1 MSSTKEL
8 CEKNKKNIRNKKYP
22 RFSSDLDYF
31 VEYDKLEK
39 VVFTN
44 FPKKFKKSVK
54 VSVEN
59 KFVEFYQDIDRES
72 IRNTLKYLFYKIGGG
87 QVFVVIKDNKLFKFI
102 PFYNIHYR
110 NDWAHKVEV
119 DNIFKFLK
127 KAKRSTR
134 NVIKNKN
141 FWRANG
147 CLLKIRREFDL
158 SDMGIN
164 IYKDLLTKML
174 KKRKVNDCYFFINKK
189 DFPVLMN
196 DGTEPYWQI
205 YGKNVNLP
213 TEYNFNKFVPILGMS
228 YDSKSADIPIP
239 TYEDWMVI
247 TRKYFPPQCKE
258 PFKKVKAVP
267 WRKKE
272 NKAFFRGS
280 ATGCGV
286 TVEDNPRLKLSKI
299 SLTREDLDV
308 GVTRRVNKLRLK
320 NDKLVYTDLIRDGI
334 PAAKFVP
341 MDEQQKFK
349 YIFDIEGNSI
359 AFRLGYMLN
368 SGSLILRV
376 KSHWSLWLDQ
386 YLKECYDYV
395 PIDSDFKKLDSVLD
409 WCKKNDAACH
419 QIAKNAKK
427 AYKTYI
433 NKNFVFD
440 YFADIL
446 NQISMNIV

>member
-1 MSSTKEL
+1 MSTTKEL
-8 CEKNKKNIRNKKYP
+8 CEKKKKLIKNKKYP

-31 VEYDKLEK
+31 VDYKELEK

-44 FPKKFKKSVK
+44 FPNKLTRK
-54 VSVEN
+54 VDVRVNN
-59 KFVEFYQDIDRES
+59 KFVKFYKDIDHES

-87 QVFVVIKDNKLFKFI
+87 QVFVMIKDNKLFKYI

-110 NDWAHKVEV
+110 NDWAYKVEV
-119 DNIFKFLK
+119 NNIFKFLK
-127 KAKRSTR
+127 KAKRKTYG
-134 NVIKNKN
+134 VIKNKN

-174 KKRKVNDCYFFINKK
+174 KKREVNDCYFFISKK
-189 DFPVLMN
+189 DFPILMN
-196 DGTEPYWQI
+196 DGTEPYWQV
-205 YGKNVNLP
+205 YGKNKPLP
-213 TEYNFNKFVPILGMS
+213 KKYNFKKFAPILGMS

-247 TRKYFPPQCKE
+247 TRNYFPPQCKE

-267 WRKKE
+267 WSKKE

-299 SLTREDLDV
+299 SLKREDLDV
-308 GVTRRVNKLRLK
+308 GVTRGVNKLKLK
-320 NDKLVYTDLIRDGI
+320 NNKLVYTDLIREGI

-368 SGSLILRV
+368 SGSVILRV

-386 YLKECYDYV
+386 YLKECEEYV
-395 PIDSDFKKLDSVLD
+395 PVDSDFKKLDSILE
-409 WCKKNDAACH
+409 WCKTHDKACH

-446 NQISMNIV
+446 NQISMNII